1 LRSSM
6 FADDVLGDRY
16 FDGGNS
22 QHMRDQSGT
31 EGNTGLDLVTALLTM
46 GLYPNVC
53 LHKEKRKVLTTEA
66 KIALVHKSSVCYTNL
81 PYPQSTFPMP
91 FFVFGEKL
99 RTSVISAK
107 QLTMVSPIHLLLF
120 GSKRVDVTP
129 DLFVQLDKWID
140 FKMDLNMAA
149 AIVALRPAVE
159 HLIMNVSANPESVG
173 SLSPPEQQL
182 IETVTTLCNFDIVN
196 ITKMEPRVDSQNQC

>member
-1 LRSSM
+1 
-6 FADDVLGDRY
+6 
-16 FDGGNS
+16 
-22 QHMRDQSGT
+22 
-31 EGNTGLDLVTALLTM
+31 
-46 GLYPNVC
+46 LYPNVC